1 MSRDRSGRERSPAGA
16 SHRLLPLKPVW
27 FHILLTLASGERHGY
42 AIRQEVED
50 RTDGAVKLWPTTLYG
65 ALARLEAESLI
76 EESPGEHGP
85 NDDIQRRFYRLTAG
99 GHAVLAAETDRM
111 ADLVRESRARQS
123 RVRPGEA

>member
-1 MSRDRSGRERSPAGA
+1 MSRSRSGKERSEVGV
-16 SHRLLPLKPVW
+16 SHPLLPLKPVW

-42 AIRQEVED
+42 AIRQEVEE
-50 RTDGAVKLWPTTLYG
+50 RTGGAVRLWPTTLYG

-76 EESPGEHGP
+76 EESPGESGP
-85 NDDIQRRFYRLTAG
+85 DDDIQRRFYRLTPG
-99 GHAVLAAETDRM
+99 GQSVLAAETDRM